1 MYVPVMKNRTVEVN
15 VLQQLSGMGVFDS
28 TVIPIIELVQERTRS
43 NMKSTFLEELATI
56 LENAPNMSVMLDFYK
71 SSKLR
76 NTSEAIRD
84 YITRTIRQPEFCY
97 EELLTLESFSDRIV
111 PVVSYMS
118 EDISISRILAD
129 TAFFQ
134 SKFQRVAFRLK
145 PLEFDAVFEQ
155 LLSSIRGEDFVIL
168 DIDTASYTSP
178 VFKPIYK
185 KISDYKRKIG
195 YKSIVIK
202 AHRPENLLNNKMM
215 DREPIAEIDNGLKD
229 LYSTPYMS
237 RFSGFGDYAT
247 ISAALPT
254 TGGAISPVGIYYSK
268 ENNFFVAFKNRK
280 PLLSE
285 FPEYIAP
292 SIVESEYWNEFTPEH
307 HNTCP
312 GCQEILQILNGE
324 KSGKNQAQWKMITM
338 LHYIYTL
345 YEYEQNA

>member
-15 VLQQLSGMGVFDS
+15 VLQQLSTIGVFDS
-28 TVIPIIELVQERTRS
+28 TVTPMIELVQERTRS
-43 NMKSTFLEELATI
+43 NMKNTFLEELATI

-97 EELLTLESFSDRIV
+97 KELSVIERFSDQIV

-118 EDISISRILAD
+118 EDVSIPRILAD
-129 TAFFQ
+129 TSYFQ
-134 SKFQRVAFRLK
+134 SKFKRVAFRLK
-145 PLEFDAVFEQ
+145 PQEFDAVFTH
-155 LLSSIRGEDFVIL
+155 LLSYIRGEDFVIL

-185 KISDYKRKIG
+185 KISDYCKKLGFI
-195 YKSIVIK
+195 SVAIK
-202 AHRPENLLNNKMM
+202 AHRPENLANNKMV

-254 TGGAISPVGIYYSK
+254 TGGTISPVGIYYSQ

-292 SIVESEYWNEFTPEH
+292 SIVASEYWDEFTPQH
-307 HNTCP
+307 HDICP
-312 GCQEILQILNGE
+312 GCHEISQILSGG

-338 LHYIYTL
+338 LHYIYTM
-345 YEYEQNA
+345 YEINA